1 MAFTFSIKDTYR
13 QAVEA
18 ASGGKQTVLY
28 DDKGYPSI
36 MNIIPKLSYKD
47 VGLSDSTKA
56 LPAFMVDDAEKPEIF
71 VGTFMAM
78 VHDGRAC
85 SLPGQV
91 PKVYT
96 NMDQAIAYC
105 RATVHHSPAIMYKV
119 VWVLIAVYNRTI
131 IDHDT
136 AVFHYH
142 YCTFH

>member
-71 VGTFMAM
+71 VPLFLSRKDASL
-78 VHDGRAC
+78 
-85 SLPGQV
+85 SLPRVKLNSGQ
-91 PKVYT
+91 K
-96 NMDQAIAYC
+96 
-105 RATVHHSPAIMYKV
+105 RRR
-119 VWVLIAVYNRTI
+119 LL
-131 IDHDT
+131 
-136 AVFHYH
+136 
-142 YCTFH
+142 

>member
-85 SLPGQV
+85 SLPG
-91 PKVYT
+91 PGYHLLSCKRSGLALY
-96 NMDQAIAYC
+96 DKRGICCYC
-105 RATVHHSPAIMYKV
+105 PLV
-119 VWVLIAVYNRTI
+119 
-131 IDHDT
+131 
-136 AVFHYH
+136 
-142 YCTFH
+142 